1 MSQYSKQNEQ
11 NDRKP
16 ENPATGIIRGMWN
29 GGCILRLGI
38 IQIGIVSLAGI
49 AILVCG
55 LITGRKELLMGGFM
69 SLFFLG
75 MWGSMVLAGRQ
86 QMKMQREGCSWPMAA
101 WGWRYVLAFVGL
113 WGFGGLLLGSFALE
127 NVKLEPLM
135 FIPFLF
141 EFVLIF
147 GMPLILHLI
156 RKGRQG
162 PKVIWWQ
169 VLLMIVGAVL
179 IIGGTGL
186 ITSFRAIGETSVPIF
201 VIAVAYTVPGV
212 VLTVPF
218 FRRQTRPREED

>member
-86 QMKMQREGCSWPMAA
+86 QMKMQQEGCSWPMAA
-101 WGWRYVLAFVGL
+101 WG
-113 WGFGGLLLGSFALE
+113 
-127 NVKLEPLM
+127 
-135 FIPFLF
+135 
-141 EFVLIF
+141 
-147 GMPLILHLI
+147 
-156 RKGRQG
+156 
-162 PKVIWWQ
+162 
-169 VLLMIVGAVL
+169 
-179 IIGGTGL
+179 
-186 ITSFRAIGETSVPIF
+186 
-201 VIAVAYTVPGV
+201 
-212 VLTVPF
+212 
-218 FRRQTRPREED
+218 